1 MSVRFGGTPASL
13 VGIVLAIWSESRTSS
28 FGVILA
34 LLFQLPRRLLILLGA
49 FVICVVGSIIA
60 SDQLDAALALIG
72 RGGSAKEA
80 LSMSGRADLWDFTW
94 RLILDHPLIGYG
106 FDSFESL
113 AGTYWS
119 GQADVALV
127 ATHNNYLSV
136 TFATGLFGLSA
147 FLTGFG
153 VLLYRWLARPSFARD
168 VFVLNALLES
178 FSESDTLSLISPMAT
193 LIFMIVIA
201 LDARKRG

>member
-106 FDSFESL
+106 FDSFELL